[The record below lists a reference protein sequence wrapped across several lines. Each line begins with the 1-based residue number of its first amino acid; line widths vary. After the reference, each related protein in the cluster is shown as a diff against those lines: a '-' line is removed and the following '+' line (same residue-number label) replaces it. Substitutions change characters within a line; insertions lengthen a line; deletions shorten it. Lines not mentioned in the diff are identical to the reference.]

1 MNEPP
6 IVSRRS
12 KIQGRGVFA
21 TRDIAEAERVVEY
34 TGKRITPD
42 EADSTSPDDVTSRRH
57 HTFFFMVD
65 DDLVIDGSS
74 GGNDSRFINHSC
86 DPNCE
91 IIISRSRVYVHA
103 LRDIPAGEELSYD
116 YWYTTAESY
125 TLDDLRRIYPCR
137 CGAAKCRGTLA
148 RPPKR
153 VRKKRAVG
161 EGARPPRP
169 PTRAPPGRPPSD
181 IARSGCFKPSGP
193 GASLPCGA
201 PIG

>member
-1 MNEPP
+1 MGREKITRGGAPAFA
-6 IVSRRS
+6 IRKSR
-12 KIQGRGVFA
+12 IAGRGAFA
-21 TRDIAEAERVVEY
+21 LRRIKKGERLIEY
-34 TGKRITPD
+34 AGERITHAVADVRYDD
-42 EADSTSPDDVTSRRH
+42 EHIIPH
-57 HTFFFMVD
+57 HTFLFTVNRTT
-65 DDLVIDGSS
+65 VIDAAVD
-74 GGNDSRFINHSC
+74 GNESRFINHSC

-116 YWYTTAESY
+116 YWYTTDESY

-161 EGARPPRP
+161 E
-169 PTRAPPGRPPSD
+169 
-181 IARSGCFKPSGP
+181 
-193 GASLPCGA
+193 
-201 PIG
+201 